1 MLLAAV
7 HRYEADDRLFV
18 RSKVLE
24 VHCISIRM
32 NLSRFFKGLQLEG
45 NIYWALFLRLVLA
58 MFLFMLCR
66 IGFFIYNLSY
76 FPEMSAWNF
85 LRILWGGFWFDL
97 TAVLYIN
104 LILLILSVIPI
115 DLRFRSG
122 YQVTIKIF
130 YYTLNGL
137 ALAVNVMDFIY
148 YKFTLRRTTADVF
161 GQFENESNLF
171 SLFFRFLFDY
181 WYAVLFWIFLMWLMV
196 WLYNKINVRGPLMQ
210 HRIAHYVAGILALP
224 IVIGLFI
231 GAVRGGFRHSTRPI
245 TLSNAGEYVEHPN
258 EVSLV
263 LNTPFAIFRTLGKT
277 KIQKVKYFND
287 EQELAALYTPVHLP
301 KDTAAFRKENVV
313 VIILESFSK
322 EFFGVFNKD
331 RSGYAGYTPFLDS
344 LTRHSRSFEYS
355 FANGRKSIDG
365 LPSVMASIPSL
376 GVPYVLTP
384 FANNKITSLGTVLR
398 DEGYHTSFFHGAPN
412 GSMGFNAFTNLAG
425 FGHYFGKT
433 EYDNDNDFDGMWGI
447 WDDKFFSFYA
457 DKLNEF
463 PQPFMS
469 SIFSVSSHHPF
480 KVPEAFEGKF
490 KGGDDPIL
498 KCIEYTDYALKKF
511 FEKASKMPWYKNT
524 LFVITA
530 DHVSSNIIFP
540 ESRTT
545 PGLFSVP
552 IIFFKPDNSL
562 QGMNTEIAQQID
574 IMPSVL
580 GYLKFDKPFVGFG
593 RNVFDSTTQGF
604 AFNYRDEVY
613 NIYEGDYL
621 LLFDEKKTIGLYNF
635 RQDKMLTSD
644 LKKENSEIVARLEL
658 KVKAI
663 IQQYNNRM
671 VEDRLTV
678 EKLD

>member
-1 MLLAAV
+1 
-7 HRYEADDRLFV
+7 
-18 RSKVLE
+18 
-24 VHCISIRM
+24 M
-32 NLSRFFKGLQLEG
+32 NSSRFFKGLQLKG
-45 NIYWALFLRLVLA
+45 NVYWALFLRLLLA
-58 MFLFMLCR
+58 MLLFMLCR
-66 IGFFIYNLSY
+66 IGFYLYNLSY
-76 FPEMSAWNF
+76 FPEMTTWNF
-85 LRILWGGFWFDL
+85 VRILWGGFWFDL

-104 LILLILSVIPI
+104 LIILILSIIPV
-115 DLRFRSG
+115 DLRFRAG
-122 YQVTIKIF
+122 YQTTVKIF
-130 YYTLNGL
+130 YYVLNGV
-137 ALAVNVMDFIY
+137 ALAANVMDFIY

-161 GQFENESNLF
+161 GQFENENNLF
-171 SLFFRFLFDY
+171 SLFFRFIIDY
-181 WYAVLFWIFLMWLMV
+181 WHAVLFWIVLMWIMV
-196 WLYNKINVRGPLMQ
+196 KLYNRIKVRGPLMQ
-210 HRIAHYVAGILALP
+210 HRVAYYVAGVLAVP
-224 IVIGLFI
+224 VVIGLFI

-277 KIQKVKYFND
+277 KIQKIKYFSD
-287 EQELAALYTPVHLP
+287 EQEMSRVYTPVHNP
-301 KDTAAFRKENVV
+301 YDSAIFRADNVV

-331 RSGYAGYTPFLDS
+331 KAGYKGYTPFLDS
-344 LTRHSRSFEYS
+344 LVQHSKTFKYS

-384 FANNKITSLGTVLR
+384 FANNRINSLGNLLR
-398 DEGYHTSFFHGAPN
+398 DKGYHTSFFHGAPN

-425 FGHYFGKT
+425 FEHYYGKD
-433 EYDNDNDFDGMWGI
+433 EYGNNADFDGMWGI

-469 SIFSVSSHHPF
+469 AIFSVSSHHPF
-480 KVPEAFEGKF
+480 VVPDEFEEKF
-490 KGGDDPIL
+490 KGGDEPIL
-498 KCIEYTDYALKKF
+498 KCIEYTDYALRKF
-511 FEKASKMPWYKNT
+511 FEKASTMPWYKNT

-545 PGLFSVP
+545 RGLFSVP
-552 IIFFKPDNSL
+552 VIFFKPDNSL
-562 QGMNTEIAQQID
+562 AEMNTSIAQQID

-580 GYLKFDKPFVGFG
+580 GYLNFDKPYVGFG
-593 RNVFDSTTQGF
+593 RNVFDSAATAF
-604 AFNYRDEVY
+604 AFNYRDEIY
-613 NIYEGDYL
+613 NLYEGEYL
-621 LLFDEKKTIGLYNF
+621 LTFDGKRTVGFYNF
-635 RQDKMLTSD
+635 RQDNMLAHD
-644 LKKENSEIVARLEL
+644 LKTENPDLVKKLEL
-658 KVKAI
+658 RIKAI

-678 EKLD
+678 PQ